1 MIDNNVF
8 DTLKTKQQ
16 ELLTRISAIENDFK
30 KSRSQDFAEQTTESE
45 NDQVLD
51 GIHHEA
57 KIELRLVNEALQRLE
72 QNLYGICSK
81 CDQPINP
88 ERLHALPYI
97 NTCIK
102 CAS

>member
-1 MIDNNVF
+1 MNDNNVF
-8 DTLKTKQQ
+8 DTLKTKQE
-16 ELLTRISAIENDFK
+16 ELLKRISAIENDFK
-30 KSRSQDFAEQTTESE
+30 KGRSQDFAEQTTESE

-72 QNLYGICSK
+72 QNQYGICTK
-81 CDQPINP
+81 CGQSIAP
-88 ERLHALPYI
+88 ERLQALPYV
-97 NTCIK
+97 NSCIK

>member
-1 MIDNNVF
+1 MIDNHVF
-8 DTLKTKQQ
+8 DTLKAKQE
-16 ELLTRISAIENDFK
+16 ELLTRISAIKSDFK
-30 KSRSQDFAEQTTESE
+30 KGRSQDFAEQTSESE

-72 QNLYGICSK
+72 QNQYGNCSK
-81 CDQPINP
+81 CEQPINP
-88 ERLHALPYI
+88 ERLHALPYVH
-97 NTCIK
+97 TCIK